1 MTQTLRELTGLVN
14 PLPKNFPKALPRLV
28 SVPHLLYGVEL
39 EIEGVGDAENWKV
52 PGLHTERDGSLRN
65 NGMEFITAPMTYS
78 NLAYCLEMFFK
89 KNPITKDNY
98 SERTSIH
105 VHTNCLPLTWEQ
117 VQSLCLVYQVLEKL
131 LFLWVGED
139 RDKNIF
145 CVPWHQTNLTYKT
158 LSKSP
163 DHTRFRNWQKYTA
176 LNLLPLYT
184 QGTVEWRHMNG
195 HCDVERILLWCRLIN
210 CIYGYV
216 LSTSLEDIKKQLM
229 QLNVS
234 SEYGQILVTI
244 FKDLS
249 GTFLQMPRYEKYL
262 EEGVLDTKYGLLGEA
277 TQAEKP
283 VDMQE
288 MMNFVQAQALAG
300 RNPFVAVRAAPR
312 DPGRAARVGG
322 WAVIDDLVPA
332 APAAEQ
338 ENV

>member
-1 MTQTLRELTGLVN
+1 
-14 PLPKNFPKALPRLV
+14 
-28 SVPHLLYGVEL
+28 
-39 EIEGVGDAENWKV
+39 
-52 PGLHTERDGSLRN
+52 
-65 NGMEFITAPMTYS
+65 
-78 NLAYCLEMFFK
+78 
-89 KNPITKDNY
+89 
-98 SERTSIH
+98 
-105 VHTNCLPLTWEQ
+105 
-117 VQSLCLVYQVLEKL
+117 
-131 LFLWVGED
+131 
-139 RDKNIF
+139 
-145 CVPWHQTNLTYKT
+145 
-158 LSKSP
+158 
-163 DHTRFRNWQKYTA
+163 
-176 LNLLPLYT
+176 
-184 QGTVEWRHMNG
+184 
-195 HCDVERILLWCRLIN
+195 
-210 CIYGYV
+210 
-216 LSTSLEDIKKQLM
+216 M